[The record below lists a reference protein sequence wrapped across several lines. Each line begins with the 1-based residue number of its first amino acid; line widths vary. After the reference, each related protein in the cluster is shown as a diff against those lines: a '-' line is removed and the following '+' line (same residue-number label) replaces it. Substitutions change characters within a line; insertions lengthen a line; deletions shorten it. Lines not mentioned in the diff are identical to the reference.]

1 MNGFLSKSCHMM
13 ERSTGNEIRMRD
25 TKITTFRGPAAKL
38 VKVQSARE
46 LHFPFFK
53 YFFIFENFN

>member
-1 MNGFLSKSCHMM
+1 MM
-13 ERSTGNEIRMRD
+13 ERSTGNENEIRMRD

-46 LHFPFFK
+46 LHFLFFK
-53 YFFIFENFN
+53 FFYF